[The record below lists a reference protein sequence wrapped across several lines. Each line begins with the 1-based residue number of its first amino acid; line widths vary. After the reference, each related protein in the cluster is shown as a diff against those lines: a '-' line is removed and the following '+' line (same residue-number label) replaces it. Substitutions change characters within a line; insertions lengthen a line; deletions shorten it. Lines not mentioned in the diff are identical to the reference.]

1 MLLASDEW
9 AVESQ
14 GDGRGSPQ
22 SLPQESSSQASQVT
36 QESEQRKAWR
46 DLGVVMGVSLCG
58 VSRRQCL
65 DAWIKELVVKALR
78 VVDGT

>member
-1 MLLASDEW
+1 MEGAPH
-9 AVESQ
+9 
-14 GDGRGSPQ
+14 SPCLK
-22 SLPQESSSQASQVT
+22 SPHLQASQVT

-78 VVDGT
+78 VVEGT